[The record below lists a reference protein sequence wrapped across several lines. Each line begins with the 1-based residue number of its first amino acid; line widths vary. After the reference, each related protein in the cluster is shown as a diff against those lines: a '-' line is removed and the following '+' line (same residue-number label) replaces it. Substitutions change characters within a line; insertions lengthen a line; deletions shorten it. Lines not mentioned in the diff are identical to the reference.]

1 MGEHMKT
8 NPGEFAEYIQSIL
21 KLNALEKM
29 TEDLDRELEDSQK
42 IMMEIKSMYD
52 SVSTV
57 PGNYEQP
64 ANNEMRHENI
74 SKFLE
79 AGAPKLLMPDMA
91 EDNMDVDIDEA
102 ISSLKGYAERLKQS
116 LIALEHQPPRPSG
129 MTDLNL
135 DQYAQSLDQL
145 GKRLANMKLNK
156 NDDVKLKNAEL
167 EAKLQQLCGDVNMF
181 TKLVDSKKTLSESN
195 QNWTESRQDGYE
207 LQYDNI
213 IKKLISD
220 LNEVLYLLQN
230 KA

>member
-1 MGEHMKT
+1 
-8 NPGEFAEYIQSIL
+8 
-21 KLNALEKM
+21 
-29 TEDLDRELEDSQK
+29 
-42 IMMEIKSMYD
+42 
-52 SVSTV
+52 
-57 PGNYEQP
+57 
-64 ANNEMRHENI
+64 
-74 SKFLE
+74 
-79 AGAPKLLMPDMA
+79 
-91 EDNMDVDIDEA
+91 
-102 ISSLKGYAERLKQS
+102 
-116 LIALEHQPPRPSG
+116 

>member
-1 MGEHMKT
+1 MGEHMKI